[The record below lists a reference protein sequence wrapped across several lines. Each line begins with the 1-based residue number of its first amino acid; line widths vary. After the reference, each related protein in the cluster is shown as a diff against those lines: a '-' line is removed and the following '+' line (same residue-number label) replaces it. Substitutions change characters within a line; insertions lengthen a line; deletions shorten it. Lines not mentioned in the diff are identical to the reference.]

1 MVDQKCVSSMPKMC
15 FITKEVLCSRRINEM
30 ENKEFIKLIAMNSMK
45 GTINIEHLI
54 IILSISYKVFFKVFV
69 MVIK

>member
-30 ENKEFIKLIAMNSMK
+30 GNQELIKLISMISMK

-54 IILSISYKVFFKVFV
+54 IIFNIIRFFLSFCYGD
-69 MVIK
+69 